1 MFQTMNEQIGSQHE
15 SAGPA
20 PDGESASLA
29 RARRRAA
36 RLEGLAWM
44 RRLTLTA
51 AERLDDA
58 MAGRAP
64 EPEAANFARL
74 PDPCL
79 AMARLAAAYRMLAAW
94 EERIDFWDRNAV
106 AEVRALRD
114 ARRMERMAGME
125 RLRELGM
132 AMAKRLADAMAGKP
146 AASVAW
152 DAAFI
157 RIADPLLA
165 LTRISNAYRL
175 LAAEEEKMDAAAERE
190 EAGDAAET
198 AIMEQAE
205 AAERAGAA
213 SLEKFRRKR
222 EKRTTIRDALALA
235 HTDAVPDMEPEE
247 REDFLED
254 WLLDHEADL
263 EVDDPYA
270 GDAAEIVAKIC
281 GEMGLMP
288 EAEVSGDANFPMPDD
303 PEERAKVL
311 AVGLARSYLDRVTA
325 GADPPE

>member
-1 MFQTMNEQIGSQHE
+1 MFQTMNEQIEPQHE
-15 SAGPA
+15 AAGPA
-20 PDGESASLA
+20 PDGESAHAA

-58 MAGRAP
+58 MAGKAP

-79 AMARLAAAYRMLAAW
+79 AMARLAAAYRMLAGW

-106 AEVRALRD
+106 EEVRRLRD

-157 RIADPLLA
+157 RIADPILA

-175 LAAEEEKMDAAAERE
+175 LAAEEEKMDVAAERE
-190 EAGDAAET
+190 EAGEAAET
-198 AIMEQAE
+198 AIVEQAE
-205 AAERAGAA
+205 AAERAEAA

-222 EKRTTIRDALALA
+222 EKRATIRDALALA

-263 EVDDPYA
+263 EVEDPYA
-270 GDAAEIVAKIC
+270 GDEAEIVAKIC

-288 EAEVSGDANFPMPDD
+288 EAEVSGDGDLDLPDD

-311 AVGLARSYLDRVTA
+311 AVGLARSYLDRLAA
-325 GADPPE
+325 GAGPPE